1 MKRRKKISI
10 GQWVLTLILGAY
22 ALVCFLPVVLVFV
35 ASFTSDTYIQKNGF
49 TFFPKEWSLNAWKYV
64 AGYGEQLLVSYG
76 VTIFVTVAG
85 TLVSLVVMSMFAY
98 SLSRSCFDLRKYLA
112 IFMLITM
119 LFSGGRLSSYIIE
132 TSVYGLRDSLL
143 ALIFPG
149 ISAMN
154 IIIMRTYIQT
164 NISDSLVESAKID
177 GAGEFRIFWQIVFPM
192 MKPTIASVGF
202 MQAVTY
208 WNDWQKAFMYISSA
222 NKTPLQLLLI
232 RIEKN
237 VTFLLENQSSI
248 PASEYA
254 ELMNTLPQ
262 ESGRMAILL
271 TAIGPI
277 AIAYPFFQ
285 KYFVKGLTVGAVK
298 G

>member
-1 MKRRKKISI
+1 MKKISI
-10 GQWVLTLILGAY
+10 GQVILTLVLGLY
-22 ALVCFLPVVLVFV
+22 ALVCFLPVVLVVV
-35 ASFTSDTYIQKNGF
+35 ASFTSDDYIQKNGF
-49 TFFPKEWSLNAWKYV
+49 TLFPTELSLNAWEYV
-64 AGYGEQLLVSYG
+64 AGYGNQLLMSYG

-85 TLVSLVVMSMFAY
+85 TALSLIVMAMFSYA
-98 SLSRSCFDLRKYLA
+98 LSRKSFQLRNFLA
-112 IFMLITM
+112 MFMLFTM

-149 ISAMN
+149 ITAMN

-164 NISDSLVESAKID
+164 NISDSLVESAKLD
-177 GAGEFRIFWQIVFPM
+177 GAGEIRTFWQIVFPM
-192 MKPTIASVGF
+192 MKPTVASVGF

-208 WNDWQKAFMYISSA
+208 WNDWQKAFMYISSPE
-222 NKTPLQLLLI
+222 KTPLQLLLI

-237 VTFLLENQSSI
+237 ITFLLENQADI
-248 PASEYA
+248 PAAEYA
-254 ELMNTLPQ
+254 ELMNSLPQ

-285 KYFVKGLTVGAVK
+285 KYFIKGLTVGAVK

>member
-1 MKRRKKISI
+1 MKKVSI
-10 GQWVLTLILGAY
+10 GQWILTLVLGLY
-22 ALVCFLPVVLVFV
+22 ALVCFLPVVLVVV
-35 ASFTSDTYIQKNGF
+35 ASFTSDDYIQKHGF
-49 TFFPKEWSLNAWKYV
+49 TFFPAELSLSAWEYV
-64 AGYGEQLLVSYG
+64 AGYGEQLLMSYG

-85 TLVSLVVMSMFAY
+85 TALSLIIMSMFSYA
-98 SLSRSCFDLRKYLA
+98 LSRKSFQLRNFLA
-112 IFMLITM
+112 MFMLFTM

-149 ISAMN
+149 ITAMN

-164 NISDSLVESAKID
+164 NISDSLVESAKLD
-177 GAGEFRIFWQIVFPM
+177 GAGELRTFWQIVFPM
-192 MKPTIASVGF
+192 MKPTVASVGF

-222 NKTPLQLLLI
+222 KKTPLQLLLI

-237 VTFLLENQSSI
+237 ITFLLENQADI

-254 ELMNTLPQ
+254 ELMKSLPQ

-285 KYFVKGLTVGAVK
+285 KYFIKGLTVGAVK